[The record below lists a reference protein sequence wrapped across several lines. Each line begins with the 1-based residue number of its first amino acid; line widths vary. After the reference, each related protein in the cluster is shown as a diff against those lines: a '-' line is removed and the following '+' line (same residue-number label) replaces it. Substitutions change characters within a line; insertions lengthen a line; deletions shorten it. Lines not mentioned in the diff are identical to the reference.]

1 MKKISLIS
9 GLIFIICL
17 SLQINAQNR
26 IGITGGLNLAKFKL
40 DINLEDSIFENKDV
54 SNRSLFGFGIVAD
67 FRLKDNLYLRIEPK
81 YLKKGGNKQEEM
93 PSPGFKVAYTY
104 FELPVY
110 FKYEFGNGGFKP
122 YLITGPTI
130 GFLSSTDVEL
140 SMAGV
145 TFTGDMKDVTK
156 STDFGFGFGCGITY
170 KLGNFDVFIQGCYTL
185 GLKNISKAGSFDI
198 VSGVIT
204 ESVTVEEDD
213 SFKNRGIQIMAG
225 LTIPFGKK

>member
-1 MKKISLIS
+1 MKKISLIT
-9 GLIFIICL
+9 GFILIVAI

-26 IGITGGLNLAKFKL
+26 IGIIGGLNLAKFKL
-40 DINLEDSIFENKDV
+40 DIDLEESVFENEDV

-67 FRLKDNLYLRIEPK
+67 FRLKDNLYIRIEPM
-81 YLKKGGNKQEEM
+81 YLNKGGDKTEEP
-93 PSPGFKVAYTY
+93 PSPGFKTKFSY
-104 FELPVY
+104 FEIPVY
-110 FKYEFGNGGFKP
+110 LKYEIGTGNFTP
-122 YLITGPTI
+122 YLITGPAI

-145 TFTGDMKDVTK
+145 TFTGDMKDVSK
-156 STDFGFGFGCGITY
+156 STDFGFGFGGGFTY

-204 ESVTVEEDD
+204 ESLTVEEDD
-213 SFKNRGIQIMAG
+213 SFKSRGIQIMAG